1 MSGVSFLDH
10 LGVRLVGVL
19 LVEVVGE
26 EERPSSGKVGLSGG
40 EVEVAGGEV
49 RLAGGEVGMTG
60 GEEAWVRRAGERV
73 SAVVSPETCLWVAH
87 ILFSLYSHSST
98 SSSSDASSPTSS
110 SSDISSSFEHSKSSN
125 SSSLPNV
132 MGSSTS
138 RSISSSSKTSA
149 VERRARLATGSML
162 CCSGDYMFS
171 TYVHLFYLSN
181 CMDCTIQLQH
191 PPTLYSA
198 YTYAYSLLTFLRSL
212 RVQHSHSSC
221 MIKNA

>member
-49 RLAGGEVGMTG
+49 EVAGGEVGMTG
-60 GEEAWVRRAGERV
+60 GEEGLAEGEVAWARRAGKRV

-87 ILFSLYSHSST
+87 ISFSLYSHSFT

-110 SSDISSSFEHSKSSN
+110 SSDISSSSEHSKSSN

-149 VERRARLATGSML
+149 VERWALLATGSML
-162 CCSGDYMFS
+162 CCSGDSTFSIDYMFS
-171 TYVHLFYLSN
+171 NYVCLFYLS
-181 CMDCTIQLQH
+181 TIKCL
-191 PPTLYSA
+191 
-198 YTYAYSLLTFLRSL
+198 
-212 RVQHSHSSC
+212 
-221 MIKNA
+221 I